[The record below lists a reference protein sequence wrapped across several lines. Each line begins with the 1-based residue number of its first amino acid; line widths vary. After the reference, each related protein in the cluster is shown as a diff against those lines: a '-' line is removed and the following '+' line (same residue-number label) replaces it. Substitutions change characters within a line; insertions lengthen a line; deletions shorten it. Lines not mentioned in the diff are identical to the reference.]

1 MYDLIGRPYRLG
13 ADGTDPDG
21 AIDCIHLV
29 YTVLDRLGITT
40 PAFDPSWYDAPP
52 RQILKAIHG
61 WGRRVLDPLY
71 DGDVVLL
78 PHKNYAF
85 GTVWQDGI
93 LYITASLQAATWHP
107 LTAFPALRCY
117 RSNCSLTSAS

>member
-1 MYDLIGRPYRLG
+1 MYDLIGCPYRLG
-13 ADGTDPDG
+13 ADGTGPDG

-29 YTVLDRLGITT
+29 YTALDRLGITT
-40 PAFDPSWYDAPP
+40 PAFDPCWYDAPP
-52 RQILKAIHG
+52 RQILKAIHD
-61 WGRRVLDPLY
+61 WGYRVQSSLY

-93 LYITASLQAATWHP
+93 LYITASLRAVTWHP
-107 LTAFPALRCY
+107 LTAFHAPRCY
-117 RSNCSLTSAS
+117 RSACFLMSGS

>member
-13 ADGTDPDG
+13 ADGSDPDR

-29 YTVLDRLGITT
+29 FEVLDRLAITRPQLD
-40 PAFDPSWYDAPP
+40 PAWYTASK
-52 RQILKAIHG
+52 RVVLKALSGACFRIE
-61 WGRRVLDPLY
+61 RPQY

-85 GTVWQDGI
+85 GVTWQSGI
-93 LYITASLQAATWHP
+93 LYTAAIVERVNWVPFHALP
-107 LTAFPALRCY
+107 LCRCY
-117 RSNCSLTSAS
+117 RSACFRTSAS

>member
-1 MYDLIGRPYRLG
+1 MVSISL
-13 ADGTDPDG
+13 
-21 AIDCIHLV
+21 HLV
-29 YTVLDRLGITT
+29 YAVLDRFGIAT
-40 PAFDPSWYDAPP
+40 PAFDPCWYDAPP
-52 RQILKAIHG
+52 RLILKAIHG

-117 RSNCSLTSAS
+117 RSNCSPMSAN